1 MTYCVDTSVYFVLL
15 DQFINRGNPMT
26 TIDKT
31 TTDKVFMMEEAN
43 LLADY
48 LNNTDDWHYRVDEI
62 DRVNQ
67 NGKAKVMIIDPTD
80 GYEIG
85 YMQG

>member
-1 MTYCVDTSVYFVLL
+1 
-15 DQFINRGNPMT
+15 MT

-48 LNNTDDWHYRVDEI
+48 LNNTDDWHYRVDEM

>member
-15 DQFINRGNPMT
+15 DQFTNRGNPMT

>member
-1 MTYCVDTSVYFVLL
+1 
-15 DQFINRGNPMT
+15 MT

-31 TTDKVFMMEEAN
+31 TTDKVFMMEETN

>member
-1 MTYCVDTSVYFVLL
+1 MA
-15 DQFINRGNPMT
+15 

-43 LLADY
+43 LLTDY

>member
-1 MTYCVDTSVYFVLL
+1 MEFLTMRI
-15 DQFINRGNPMT
+15 DQIKN
-26 TIDKT
+26 
-31 TTDKVFMMEEAN
+31 DKVFTMEEAN
-43 LLADY
+43 LLADH
-48 LNNTDDWHYRVDEI
+48 LNHTDDWHYRVDEI

-67 NGKAKVMIIDPTD
+67 NGKAKVMIVDPTD

>member
-1 MTYCVDTSVYFVLL
+1 MA
-15 DQFINRGNPMT
+15 

-62 DRVNQ
+62 D
-67 NGKAKVMIIDPTD
+67 I
-80 GYEIG
+80 E
-85 YMQG
+85 